1 MTAPAHIPAPIAL
14 RCPKCAGDMVTYERS
29 GIHLD
34 QCRECRG
41 FFLDRGE
48 LEKLVDAEGGA
59 WMGPTPGV
67 PAQATH
73 AAPAPVPPAGYPGMP
88 QGYPGMPQGYPGM
101 PQGRGAQP
109 QPAGTTTAT
118 VAAPA
123 RSGTMTTTTTAMT
136 AGGSTPVA
144 RPGGRRRSGRSSATC
159 SRASA
164 SSGRQPQP
172 VAGLRRRRPASNP
185 HLPVGGAACPVLTL
199 TGAPGA
205 GAAPSI
211 LAQPLGASCAE

>member
-1 MTAPAHIPAPIAL
+1 MTAQALTPAPMAL

-59 WMGPTPGV
+59 WIGPTPGV
-67 PAQATH
+67 PAQAAH
-73 AAPAPVPPAGYPGMP
+73 AAPAPVPPQGYPGMP

-109 QPAGTTTAT
+109 QPT
-118 VAAPA
+118 
-123 RSGTMTTTTTAMT
+123 RLDDRDR
-136 AGGSTPVA
+136 GGS
-144 RPGGRRRSGRSSATC
+144 RSEWDDDDDDDRDDRRGYDPRG
-159 SRASA
+159 
-164 SSGRQPQP
+164 SSGRPSKKRSLFSDLLE
-172 VAGLRRRRPASNP
+172 GL
-185 HLPVGGAACPVLTL
+185 G
-199 TGAPGA
+199 
-205 GAAPSI
+205 
-211 LAQPLGASCAE
+211 E

>member
-1 MTAPAHIPAPIAL
+1 MTTPSHIPAPIAL

-59 WMGPTPGV
+59 WVGPTPGV

-73 AAPAPVPPAGYPGMP
+73 AAPVPVPPAGYPGMP

-101 PQGRGAQP
+101 PQGYPGMPQGYPGMPQGRGTQP
-109 QPAGTTTAT
+109 QPA
-118 VAAPA
+118 
-123 RSGTMTTTTTAMT
+123 RYDDRDR
-136 AGGSTPVA
+136 GGS
-144 RPGGRRRSGRSSATC
+144 RSEWDDDDDRDDRDDRRGFDQRG
-159 SRASA
+159 
-164 SSGRQPQP
+164 SSGRPSKKRSLFSDLLE
-172 VAGLRRRRPASNP
+172 GL
-185 HLPVGGAACPVLTL
+185 G
-199 TGAPGA
+199 
-205 GAAPSI
+205 
-211 LAQPLGASCAE
+211 E